1 MELNFKLTY
10 NIPEELIK
18 ALGINEDTL
27 FCTSYEDGTLCV
39 EAVNEEDAELIKDA
53 DTLILHREKV
63 CDHCT
68 DVREKPKEASLLDV
82 INSLSAS
89 EQKAVLR
96 YLANRISSGEDF

>member
-1 MELNFKLTY
+1 MKTYKTCESVRIGHPDKLCDF
-10 NIPEELIK
+10 I
-18 ALGINEDTL
+18 
-27 FCTSYEDGTLCV
+27 
-39 EAVNEEDAELIKDA
+39 A
-53 DTLILHREKV
+53 DFILDSCLEVDPDSRVACEVTLILHREKV

-68 DVREKPKEASLLDV
+68 EVREKPKEASLLDV